1 MELKHYL
8 LIFAIVFVVVFAQA
22 SMKVD
27 NLQVLNENTSH
38 YNETIDNAVDDSLNR
53 LLEVQNDISHQVN
66 LTNCSDAFF
75 KSLFAGFGV
84 ADSATGQQQLQMYV
98 PLLLLTDYDGF
109 YIMYHSTNTAGNKTT
124 RVWTQQLP
132 YYTSG
137 SLVPKSSGSLE
148 TAIDFQ
154 IRFTMT
160 EQMYLTLSRGGN
172 SYYFE
177 GLYPTFLIE
186 NAGESGYSLLQKFW
200 STATMTK
207 NQVKA
212 APDANKKFW
221 GFLAEDTWSAYR
233 QSAMIYE
240 ITKKMNY
247 YVNEHNS
254 IARQFGISYT
264 FDLPESSM
272 DSFARTI
279 SDVSL
284 MAIFQG
290 YPFGTGTSDVYSRY
304 SVSGARLYKATRY
317 PVIEESGRLT
327 YHRSTCKKLDG
338 VALVATYT
346 SKEEC
351 AGLGAYPCPD
361 CRP

>member
-1 MELKHYL
+1 MELRHYL
-8 LIFAIVFVVVFAQA
+8 LVFTIVFIVIFVQA

-53 LLEVQNDISHQVN
+53 LLEVQDNISHQVN
-66 LTNCSDAFF
+66 LTNCSDTFF
-75 KSLFAGFGV
+75 KSLFAGFGIS
-84 ADSATGQQQLQMYV
+84 DSSTGQQQLQMYV

-109 YIMYHSTNTAGNKTT
+109 YIMYHSTNTAGTKTT

-132 YYTSG
+132 YYASG
-137 SLVPKSSGSLE
+137 SLVPKGSGVGD
-148 TAIDFQ
+148 AISFQ

-160 EQMYLTLSRGGN
+160 EQMYLTLNRGGN

-177 GLYPTFLIE
+177 GLYTSFLTE
-186 NAGESGYSLLQKFW
+186 NAGESGFAVLQKFW
-200 STATMTK
+200 NTATMT
-207 NQVKA
+207 A
-212 APDANKKFW
+212 AEKEASTAVNKSYW
-221 GFLAEDTWSAYR
+221 GFLAKDTWNAYR

-264 FDLPESSM
+264 FDLPESAM

-279 SDVSL
+279 QDVSL

-290 YPFGTGTSDVYSRY
+290 YPYGTGTSDVYSRY
-304 SVSGARLYKATRY
+304 SVSGSRIYKANRY
-317 PVIEESGRLT
+317 QVVEENGILT
-327 YHRSTCKKLDG
+327 YHRPTCNHLTGKAS
-338 VALVATYT
+338 VASYT
-346 SKEEC
+346 SKEDC
-351 AGLGAYPCPD
+351 ASLGAYPCGD